1 MTRLL
6 PMPLV
11 SLLVFALW
19 LLLNGTVAAGH
30 LLLAATIAIAVPL
43 AIAPWRP
50 AAPRIR
56 RPGLVVKLGLR
67 VLADI
72 VVANLQVARQVLGP
86 QSALQPAFVW
96 VPLDLVDDHAV
107 AALAGIVT
115 MTPGTLSADRSADG
129 RYLLV
134 HGLHVPD
141 AQALVADIKA
151 RYEAPLKEIFA

>member
-1 MTRLL
+1 MIRLL

-30 LLLAATIAIAVPL
+30 VLLAAAIAVGVPL

-67 VLADI
+67 VLIDI

-107 AALAGIVT
+107 AALAGIIT

-129 RYLLV
+129 RHLLV